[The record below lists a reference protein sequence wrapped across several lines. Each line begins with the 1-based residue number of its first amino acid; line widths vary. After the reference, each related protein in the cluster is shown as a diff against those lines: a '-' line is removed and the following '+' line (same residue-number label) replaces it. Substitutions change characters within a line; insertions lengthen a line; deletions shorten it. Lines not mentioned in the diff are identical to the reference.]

1 MTINVFIDSNVW
13 NLLFNFRDKFDL
25 CAELPPEEFRI
36 FVTREVELEIARI
49 PARKADLKAFV
60 EATIARCGV
69 GTKLFFGF
77 PDPRHFQQRVGG
89 FDGKAKWQTKEERKF
104 IEDHKHHVT
113 SRVMG
118 SELFENE
125 ADLSQGARSHH
136 SVVVTWE
143 GRNKKGPFKDASGK
157 GGKVLFLRRNFDPS
171 TTSLK
176 ARIKA
181 VSRTTPKW

>member
-25 CAELPPEEFRI
+25 CAELPPEEFCI
-36 FVTREVELEIARI
+36 FITREVELEIPPI
-49 PARKADLKAFV
+49 PPKKADLKAFI
-60 EATIARCGV
+60 EATIERCGV

-77 PDPRHFQQRVGG
+77 PDPRHTKQRVGG
-89 FDGKAKWQTKEERKF
+89 FGVKAEWRTKEEGDF
-104 IEDHKHHVT
+104 TNQHKHHLT
-113 SRVMG
+113 TKKRPSD
-118 SELFENE
+118 LYENE
-125 ADLSQGARSHH
+125 ADLSQAARAHH

-143 GRNKKGPFKDASGK
+143 NRCKPGPLKDAFEQ

-171 TTSLK
+171 TTSLR

-181 VSRTTPKW
+181 VSRTVP